1 MPPSPSM
8 SEAAR
13 DVHRHDRERFVTAL
27 FAPEPEREALL
38 TLYAF
43 NLEIARVRENVREGV
58 AGLIRLQWWRD
69 VLNGERDDEAARH
82 PVAGPLLALVRERQL
97 SMALFDLMLTAREQ
111 DLAQS
116 PFATRSEFAIYAQQT
131 AGTLAELAVLVLG
144 ETDGDS
150 RDIARQVG
158 RIWATTGL
166 LRALPVHLAQGWL
179 TLPAEIL
186 TPSGCSTDEVLAGKA
201 SREAMAKAV
210 AVLGRQAAEDL
221 RAICKRRVSR
231 RVLPAVLSAT
241 LAAGH
246 LRRLER
252 AGWDVFDASVLRPRP
267 MPLRLTINALF
278 GWF

>member
-1 MPPSPSM
+1 MPPSPPM

-13 DVHRHDRERFVTAL
+13 DVHRYDRERFVTAL

-38 TLYAF
+38 ILYAF

-82 PVAGPLLALVRERQL
+82 PVAGPLLALARERQL
-97 SMALFDLMLTAREQ
+97 PTVLFDLMLTAREQ

-131 AGTLAELAVLVLG
+131 AGTLAELAVLALG

-186 TPSGCSTDEVLAGKA
+186 PPSGCSTDEVLAGKA

-221 RAICKRRVSR
+221 RMIRNRRVSR
-231 RVLPAVLSAT
+231 QVLPAVLSAT

-246 LRRLER
+246 LRRLEQV
-252 AGWDVFDASVLRPRP
+252 GWDVFDASVLHPRP
-267 MPLRLTINALF
+267 MPLRLTINAFF
-278 GWF
+278 GRF